1 MRPVLAMR
9 NKNAF
14 EYPHHISYK
23 IVTGLEKILSLLP
36 LFLGVELFCSDI
48 IFVSQARNRSPN
60 WLKPENSWAMLTGQW
75 GRVLK
80 QVLDL
85 FFSLLYFPIP
95 I

>member
-36 LFLGVELFCSDI
+36 LFLGVEMNSFALTLSLFPKRGTDHLI
-48 IFVSQARNRSPN
+48 
-60 WLKPENSWAMLTGQW
+60 G
-75 GRVLK
+75 
-80 QVLDL
+80 
-85 FFSLLYFPIP
+85 
-95 I
+95 